1 MFFLRKLKMILVI
14 RSDLK
19 LTKGKTASQA
29 AHAAVICFKKTLETD
44 SSLASKWL
52 NVGQPKIVLKGTL
65 EELEKL
71 REQAESAGVVTTLV
85 LDAGKTQ
92 ISPGTATCLGLGPD
106 YEEKIDA
113 LVKEFKL
120 L

>member
-1 MFFLRKLKMILVI
+1 M
-14 RSDLK
+14 
-19 LTKGKTASQA
+19 
-29 AHAAVICFKKTLETD
+29 CFKKTLESD

-52 NVGQPKIVLKGTL
+52 KVGQPKIVLKVESL
-65 EELEKL
+65 EELENL
-71 REQAESAGVVTTLV
+71 RDLANKAGVVSTLI

-106 YEEKIDA
+106 YDEKIDA
-113 LVKEFKL
+113 LVKELKL